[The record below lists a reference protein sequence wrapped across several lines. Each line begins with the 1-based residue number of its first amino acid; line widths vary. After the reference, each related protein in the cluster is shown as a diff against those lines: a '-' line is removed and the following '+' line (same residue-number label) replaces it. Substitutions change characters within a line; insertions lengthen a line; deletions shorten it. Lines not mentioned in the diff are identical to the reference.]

1 MLRNTEGKV
10 RSTKTCADLSR
21 SNKQAQDILKYFLA
35 MRSQPGKSQYCHFL
49 GVLEAQSFFKGQ
61 EASMRTEETLCGSSA
76 PAFGLVPVVNT
87 KDFRAF

>member
-1 MLRNTEGKV
+1 MRRLEQKQQTGTGHFKIFFSYEVSARQK
-10 RSTKTCADLSR
+10 SILS
-21 SNKQAQDILKYFLA
+21 
-35 MRSQPGKSQYCHFL
+35 FL